1 MATIKAV
8 NSHAS
13 IGRAIKYVMQDA
25 KRQAP
30 EGKAPEHS
38 LADGINCVPDR
49 AMEQMM
55 LTKRLWNKTDGR
67 TYKHFTQNFAPGE
80 STPEEVHRIGIELA
94 ERMEPWKGFEV
105 LVVTHTD
112 REYWH
117 THFIVNSVNIN
128 DGHKLQWTKHDLEE
142 MKRINDELCRGHG
155 LSVPQ
160 KGKTYDGRERT
171 EVTTYSRA
179 FYENFLK
186 ENATGKDAD
195 SYIFTIAVEIMY
207 ARAVAKDREEFINL
221 LEEKNIGVRWKDNRK
236 YITFTDLTR
245 QQNGEKK
252 CAIRNNKLE
261 QYFHVPFGKEDLQNG
276 FDENHNRDIAEH
288 DESERTA
295 AQNERAEEA
304 GSGEQPAQGSIDRIR
319 REVREIAEGVKG
331 IAGEE
336 CRTESPDARRDQSEC
351 RTVPDKQRNTGNR
364 NIKGDWEL
372 THGSAERDRG

>member
-13 IGRAIKYVMQDA
+13 IGRAIKYVLQEI

-80 STPEEVHRIGIELA
+80 STPEEVHRIGMELA
-94 ERMEPWKGFEV
+94 ERMKPWKGFEV
-105 LVVTHTD
+105 LIVTHTD
-112 REYWH
+112 KEYWH
-117 THFIVNSVNIN
+117 NHFIVNSVHIN
-128 DGHKLQWTKHDLEE
+128 DGHKLQWTKYDLEE

-155 LSVPQ
+155 LSVPE

-171 EVTTYSRA
+171 EATTYSRA

-186 ENATGKDAD
+186 ENAVRKDAE
-195 SYIFTIAVEIMY
+195 SYIFNIAVEIMR
-207 ARAVAKDREEFINL
+207 ARAAAKDREEFINL
-221 LEEKNIGVRWKDNRK
+221 LAEQNIGVKWEDNRK
-236 YITFTDLTR
+236 YITFTDLAR

-276 FDENHNRDIAEH
+276 FDENRNRDIAEH

-295 AQNERAEEA
+295 AQTERAEKA
-304 GSGEQPAQGSIDRIR
+304 GSGEQPAQGSVDRIR

-336 CRTESPDARRDQSEC
+336 SRAGSPDAQRDQGEH
-351 RTVPDKQRNTGNR
+351 RTVPDKQRNAGNR
-364 NIKGDWEL
+364 NIKGDREL